1 MFTKKNNVLTFN
13 SNSKFKPFIFYKNSL
28 FNHSNLLKENRNK
41 IGIYRWI
48 DIIDNKSYICRF
60 INLTRRFQEYYNI
73 NFLINQTL
81 KGNSL

>member
-13 SNSKFKPFIFYKNSL
+13 SNSKFKPFIFYKNYFL
-28 FNHSNLLKENRNK
+28 NHSNLLKENRNK

-48 DIIDNKSYICRF
+48 DIIDNQSYIGRF
-60 INLTRRFQEYYNI
+60 INFTRRFQEYYNI
-73 NFLINQTL
+73 NFLINQIL